1 MEKRWRKESTL
12 DVVAALLGLLLFVSP
27 WVSGFVGDS
36 AANWNAWLCGT
47 VIAVLAITGLVSY
60 AEWQQWLSLVIVGA
74 WVTVS
79 PWVLG
84 FSADPT
90 AMRVHLIAGTL
101 VAVGAAVRAWTM
113 SGGMPRMTA

>member
-1 MEKRWRKESTL
+1 MDRLLQAQLEDDPALKE
-12 DVVAALLGLLLFVSP
+12 AAEWFFEMRSDD
-27 WVSGFVGDS
+27 VSGER
-36 AANWNAWLCGT
+36 
-47 VIAVLAITGLVSY
+47 I

-74 WVTVS
+74 WVAVS